1 MVERIGRDS
10 ALSRE
15 AVQAAIKQA
24 AERIASAPSASVP
37 FPSVLGA
44 APRVEVGAAAAPQ
57 GGELSGALEGSL
69 RGIDRD
75 VQATESL
82 PLDILT
88 GKVDDFHQ
96 IAVQLKSAELS
107 FKFAMEIRNKL
118 VDAYR
123 EIMRMGV

>member
-10 ALSRE
+10 ALARE

-24 AERIASAPSASVP
+24 AERVSAGTLPEG
-37 FPSVLGA
+37 GA
-44 APRVEVGAAAAPQ
+44 ADAAP
-57 GGELSGALEGSL
+57 GLDFARALEA
-69 RGIDRD
+69 GIERTDQQVR
-75 VQATESL
+75 VAESMPIDL
-82 PLDILT
+82 LT

-123 EIMRMGV
+123 EIMRMSV